1 MAWLRLIIFYS
12 YAKINIYKTGQTYSN
27 VWAQSR
33 KSFVE
38 RWFDCKMAEESAVLQ
53 SFYLIGDSF

>member
-12 YAKINIYKTGQTYSN
+12 YVKINIYKTGQTYSN

-33 KSFVE
+33 KSFIIYIR
-38 RWFDCKMAEESAVLQ
+38 RWFDCKIA
-53 SFYLIGDSF
+53 D